1 MKKYIYVIHDERL
14 INAKRLYMSVCG
26 QVKKI
31 LCQELKKDNIVIC
44 KLNLYN
50 EYIKK
55 YQKIKVCIQV
65 LANEPNL
72 LTVNII
78 NYALIL
84 KLKE

>member
-1 MKKYIYVIHDERL
+1 MQKDHIWQFVDKLKKR
-14 INAKRLYMSVCG
+14 
-26 QVKKI
+26 
-31 LCQELKKDNIVIC
+31 LCQELKKDNIAIC

-55 YQKIKVCIQV
+55 YQKVKVCIQV
-65 LANEPNL
+65 LVNEQNL

-84 KLKE
+84 KLKGAK